1 MAHVCETL
9 SRARLFTTTLIKPR
23 FLRMSLND
31 DAARNYDNAGEPDVH
46 ASRRQ
51 QKYFTARDIRV
62 IIE

>member
-1 MAHVCETL
+1 
-9 SRARLFTTTLIKPR
+9 
-23 FLRMSLND
+23 MSLND
-31 DAARNYDNAGEPDVH
+31 DAARNYDNAREAGVH